1 VSGTAAGAGGR
12 LSRRRTLAGRVLLA
26 SSVLAVLVV
35 SAFALLVVALSAF
48 RDATQQEAHAKDV
61 TAAAL
66 VLERIVLDLE
76 TGLRG
81 LVISKQEQFLRP
93 WTNAR
98 DELPEALSHF
108 RALTDEDEDAEQRRR
123 ARLIDRQIRAYV
135 TDYSQPLVEI
145 ARENPAEAGTL
156 EAVRVGRGRVQ
167 QIRGLIGAFLTEEDR
182 RAADSAASAERR
194 SDRAVLLAVGG
205 LVASGVLIALFG
217 FYLARSIGRPVHEAA
232 EGAARLADGDLS
244 LRLSERG
251 PGEIGELTRSFNAM
265 AERLERSRRELQEQN
280 EQLRESERLKSE
292 LVGIVSHEVRTPL
305 ASVLG
310 FTSLL
315 LRRDADDE
323 TRRRYLEIVDTQA
336 RRLASLLDDF
346 LDLQRVEEGRLQ
358 LVEELID
365 MAGLLREQVQL
376 FTAQSERHRLELAVA
391 GEQLAVRGDAN
402 RLAQVVGNLLS
413 NAIKY
418 SPDGG
423 RVTVL
428 AEQHDGNVRVSVVDE
443 GLGIPVDQQGQVFTK
458 FFRGDAA
465 AGGIPGSGLGL
476 AFSRAVVEA
485 HGGTMDF
492 ESAPGEGS
500 RFWVELPAA

>member
-1 VSGTAAGAGGR
+1 VSGTAAEAGGR
-12 LSRRRTLAGRVLLA
+12 LSRRRTLAGRMLLA
-26 SSVLAVLVV
+26 SAVLAVLVV
-35 SAFALLVVALSAF
+35 TAFALLVVAISAL
-48 RDATQQEAHAKDV
+48 RDATRQEARAKDV
-61 TAAAL
+61 TASAL
-66 VLERIVLDLE
+66 VLERIVLDLD

-81 LVISKQEQFLRP
+81 LAISRQRGFLRP
-93 WTNAR
+93 WTRAR
-98 DELPEALSHF
+98 KELPDALADF
-108 RALTDEDEDAEQRRR
+108 RRLSDGEGTQGRR
-123 ARLIDRQIRAYV
+123 ARLIENRVRAYV
-135 TDYSQPLVEI
+135 EEYSDPLVEI
-145 ARENPAEAGTL
+145 ARENPAVADTSL
-156 EAVRVGRGRVQ
+156 AVTVGRTRVE
-167 QIRGLIGAFLTEEDR
+167 QIRTLIQGFIEEENL
-182 RAADSAASAERR
+182 RAAASARSAGR
-194 SDRAVLLAVGG
+194 QSDRAVLLGVGG
-205 LVASGVLIALFG
+205 LVASGLLIALFG
-217 FYLARSIGRPVHEAA
+217 AYLARSIGRPVHEAA
-232 EGAARLADGDLS
+232 VGAARLADGDLS

-265 AERLERSRRELQEQN
+265 AERLERSRRDLQEQN

-315 LRRDADDE
+315 LNRDSDDE

-391 GEQLAVRGDAN
+391 DDDIAVRGDAN

-418 SPDGG
+418 SPEGG
-423 RVTVL
+423 RVQVV
-428 AEQHDGNVRVSVVDE
+428 AEQHDGTVRVSVLDE
-443 GLGIPVDQQGQVFTK
+443 GLGIPVDQQSQVFTK
-458 FFRGDAA
+458 FFRGEAA

-476 AFSRAVVEA
+476 AFSRAVIEA
-485 HGGTMDF
+485 HGGTMNF

-500 RFWVELPAA
+500 TFWVELPAA